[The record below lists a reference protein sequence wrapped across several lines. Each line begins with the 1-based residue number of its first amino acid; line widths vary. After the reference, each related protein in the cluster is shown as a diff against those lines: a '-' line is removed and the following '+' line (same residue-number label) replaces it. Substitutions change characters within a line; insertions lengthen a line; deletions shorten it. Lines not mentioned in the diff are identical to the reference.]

1 METKTEKVEMTPD
14 MKKFVRG
21 AAKRCRSASSGV

>member
-14 MKKFVRG
+14 MKVC
-21 AAKRCRSASSGV
+21 ARCGKTLPVTAIF